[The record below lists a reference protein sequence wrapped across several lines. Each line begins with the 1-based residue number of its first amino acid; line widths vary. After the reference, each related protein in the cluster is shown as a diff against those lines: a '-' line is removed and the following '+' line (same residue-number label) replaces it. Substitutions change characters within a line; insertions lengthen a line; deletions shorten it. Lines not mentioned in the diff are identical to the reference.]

1 MTVAEFVKKLKDV
14 PKDFAEE
21 LMGVQPIWTNAACR
35 GYMIAAL
42 ENAGMDREVI
52 INMLPFLGRAFE
64 ELSVEAAEQ
73 KWRGF

>member
-21 LMGVQPIWTNAACR
+21 LMEVQPIWTNAACR

-42 ENAGMDREVI
+42 ENVGMGREAI
-52 INMLPFLGRAFE
+52 IKMMRGLGQAFE
-64 ELSVEAAEQ
+64 DLSVEAAEQ
-73 KWRGF
+73 KWREF

>member
-1 MTVAEFVKKLKDV
+1 MTVAEFVKKLEDV

-42 ENAGMDREVI
+42 ENVGMDREAIVK
-52 INMLPFLGRAFE
+52 MMRGLGQAFDELTVE
-64 ELSVEAAEQ
+64 EAEQ
-73 KWRGF
+73 KWRSF

>member
-1 MTVAEFVKKLKDV
+1 MNVAEFVKKLEEV

-42 ENAGMDREVI
+42 ENVGVDREGI
-52 INMLPFLGRAFE
+52 INMMRGLGQAFE

-73 KWRGF
+73 KWREF